1 VVKNGENAGHGRTA
15 KPVRLTIS
23 LPPEDYLQL
32 QRQAG
37 ELRVSLAWVVRNAVS
52 SYLTQTGD
60 PPRPHGTKGS
70 KKP

>member
-1 VVKNGENAGHGRTA
+1 MVKDGENAGHGRAA

-23 LPPEDYLQL
+23 LPREDYLQL

-37 ELRVSLAWVVRNAVS
+37 ELRVSLAWVVRSAVS
-52 SYLTQTGD
+52 SYLTETGD
-60 PPRPHGTKGS
+60 PPRPHGTRGS